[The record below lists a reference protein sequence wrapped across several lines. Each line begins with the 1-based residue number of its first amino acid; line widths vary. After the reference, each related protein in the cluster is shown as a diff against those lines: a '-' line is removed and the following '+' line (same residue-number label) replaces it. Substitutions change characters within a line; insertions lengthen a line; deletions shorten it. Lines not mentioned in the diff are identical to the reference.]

1 MPPSHPPAALPAD
14 VAQFAE
20 AEVAAGRYASVD
32 DVVRAGVHAL
42 RERAEAEHEWLKY
55 AREQAANGFAELDRG
70 EGAFGTP
77 DELMARIDAQVA
89 RRTQK

>member
-1 MPPSHPPAALPAD
+1 MPSSHPPAALPAD
-14 VAQFAE
+14 VAQYAE
-20 AEVAAGRYASVD
+20 AEVAAGRYASVE
-32 DVVRAGVHAL
+32 DVVRAGVRAL
-42 RERAEAEHEWLKY
+42 RERAEAEREWLDY

-70 EGAFGTP
+70 EGVAGTP